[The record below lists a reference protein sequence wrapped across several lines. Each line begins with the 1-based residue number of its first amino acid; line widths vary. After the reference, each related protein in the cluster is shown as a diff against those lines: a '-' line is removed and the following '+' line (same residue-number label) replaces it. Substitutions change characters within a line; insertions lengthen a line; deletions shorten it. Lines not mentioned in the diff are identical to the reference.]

1 MMYINDLFVKYF
13 EEEKRAYRYVTG
25 GVGLE
30 EEVEYPYLS
39 TDVDYDEV
47 ESIFEE
53 NNIYET
59 EEYKKMANSIIQ
71 QLDDPDISLKDERIQ
86 VKIIKHLVN
95 EYGEE
100 IVRPGMENLK
110 KIVTAPVQEVE
121 EFLHDFNILYTRTSD
136 QVHGP
141 SSMAR
146 FRFETD
152 EMMTDQVKA
161 FFDGLKTRYTS
172 LINQI
177 EDMVYYFPGTNVKI
191 FEIKIFRKIDFL
203 MYSKEKSAK
212 SKPAKTDKYLL
223 TIPDFNY
230 ARHNIDKLP
239 YIFNCG
245 IVGISKDGFEV
256 DFDGLNQLM
265 QENGIEAEVLNYTIE
280 DAAEEFYENQFLDMI
295 DDTLAIIKT
304 TEGKLNDIL
313 AEIAIDS
320 KEDESSDDSLPAGML
335 KDITFTAKQTKKVE
349 DAIHKIRF
357 DIKRNFEGKIS
368 DNLDSAR
375 YYSNGIKIFD
385 VSIDTSKLFRISIKR
400 YLRDDEISQG
410 EESAQGRS
418 FFQN

>member
-1 MMYINDLFVKYF
+1 MIYLLNFF
-13 EEEKRAYRYVTG
+13 EEEKRAYRYVRDG
-25 GVGLE
+25 IGFEGE
-30 EEVEYPYLS
+30 AEYPYL
-39 TDVDYDEV
+39 TNYVDYNEV
-47 ESIFEE
+47 ASVFEE
-53 NNIYET
+53 NDIYET

-71 QLDDPDISLKDERIQ
+71 RLDDPDISLTDGKIQ
-86 VKIIKHLVN
+86 IKIIKHLLN

-100 IVRPGMENLK
+100 VVKPGIDNLK
-110 KIVTAPVQEVE
+110 KIVSAPVKEVE

-136 QVHGP
+136 QDHGP
-141 SSMAR
+141 CSMAR
-146 FRFETD
+146 FRFEAD
-152 EMMTDQVKA
+152 EMTTDQVKA
-161 FFDGLKTRYTS
+161 FFEGLKTRYTS
-172 LINQI
+172 LMNQV

-191 FEIKIFRKIDFL
+191 FELRIIRNFNFL

-212 SKPAKTDKYLL
+212 SKPAKTDRYVL

-313 AEIAIDS
+313 TEIAIDS

-335 KDITFTAKQTKKVE
+335 KDITFTTKQTKKVK

-357 DIKRNFEGKIS
+357 DIKRHFEGKIS

>member
-1 MMYINDLFVKYF
+1 MKYINDLFVEFF
-13 EEEKRAYRYVTG
+13 EEEKRAYRYVRDG
-25 GVGLE
+25 IGFEGE
-30 EEVEYPYLS
+30 AEYPYL
-39 TDVDYDEV
+39 TNYVDYNEV
-47 ESIFEE
+47 ASVFEE
-53 NNIYET
+53 NDIYET

-71 QLDDPDISLKDERIQ
+71 RLDDPDISLTDGKIQ
-86 VKIIKHLVN
+86 IKIIKHLLN

-100 IVRPGMENLK
+100 VVKPGIDNLT
-110 KIVTAPVQEVE
+110 KIVSAPVKEVE

-136 QVHGP
+136 QDHGP
-141 SSMAR
+141 CSMAR
-146 FRFETD
+146 FRFEAD
-152 EMMTDQVKA
+152 EMTTDQVKA
-161 FFDGLKTRYTS
+161 FFEGLKTRYTS
-172 LINQI
+172 LMNQV

-191 FEIKIFRKIDFL
+191 FELRIIRNFNFL

-212 SKPAKTDKYLL
+212 SKPAKTDRYVL

-256 DFDGLNQLM
+256 DFDSLNQLM

-313 AEIAIDS
+313 TEIAIDS

-335 KDITFTAKQTKKVE
+335 KDITFTTKQTKKVK

-357 DIKRNFEGKIS
+357 DIKRHFEGKIS

-410 EESAQGRS
+410 EESAQDRS

>member
-1 MMYINDLFVKYF
+1 MIYLLNFF
-13 EEEKRAYRYVTG
+13 EEEKRAYRYVRDG
-25 GVGLE
+25 IGFEGE
-30 EEVEYPYLS
+30 AEYPYL
-39 TDVDYDEV
+39 TNYVDYNEV
-47 ESIFEE
+47 ASVFEE
-53 NNIYET
+53 NDIYET

-71 QLDDPDISLKDERIQ
+71 RLDDPDISLTDGKIQ
-86 VKIIKHLVN
+86 IKIIKHLLN

-100 IVRPGMENLK
+100 VVKPGIDNLK
-110 KIVTAPVQEVE
+110 KIVSAPVKEVE

-136 QVHGP
+136 QDHGP
-141 SSMAR
+141 CSMAR
-146 FRFETD
+146 FRFEAD
-152 EMMTDQVKA
+152 EMTTDQVKA
-161 FFDGLKTRYTS
+161 FFEGLKTRYTS
-172 LINQI
+172 LMNQV

-191 FEIKIFRKIDFL
+191 FELRIIRNFNFL

-212 SKPAKTDKYLL
+212 SKPAKTDRYVL

-313 AEIAIDS
+313 TEIAIDS

-335 KDITFTAKQTKKVE
+335 KDITFTTKQTKKVK

-357 DIKRNFEGKIS
+357 DIKRHFEGKIS

-410 EESAQGRS
+410 EESDQGRR